1 LRDADYTGVMRV
13 RVTLWAMALFAAAVL
28 GGGVATGQA
37 APGDGDRTS
46 LSAQLRYLGRDPMTG
61 MPARVDDRFI
71 AEVEHA
77 IERYGKDAGTPVPPP
92 AAQGVDVAAL
102 TIERLG
108 LANVPVAR
116 FGLDA
121 YGRLEVPQDTRTI
134 GWNPAYN
141 ELPGLGGATFFAA
154 HFEYGGR
161 PGVFNKLSTMQP
173 GDAISVGLTNGSQH
187 RYVVTSTIDYDLA
200 TIDMGAVLKG
210 REGAESITLMTCSGP
225 PGEDGYP
232 SRTVVLAQKMD

>member
-1 LRDADYTGVMRV
+1 MRARLAFLAGVLV
-13 RVTLWAMALFAAAVL
+13 LCIVVLVGGAAR
-28 GGGVATGQA
+28 GQA

-46 LSAQLRYLGRDPMTG
+46 LAAQLRYLGRDPGTG

-71 AEVEHA
+71 AAVEHA

-92 AAQGVDVAAL
+92 PLEGTDVATL
-102 TIERLG
+102 TIPRLG
-108 LANVPVAR
+108 LARVRVQR

-121 YGRLEVPQDTRTI
+121 YGRLDVPQDATTI

-141 ELPGLGGATFFAA
+141 ALPGNDGATFFAA

-161 PGVFNKLSTMQP
+161 PGVFNRLATMQA
-173 GDAISVGLTNGSQH
+173 GDIVDVALTDGTLH
-187 RYVVTSTIDYDLA
+187 HYAVTSAVDYDLA
-200 TIDMGAVLKG
+200 AIDMGAVLRG

-232 SRTVVLAQKMD
+232 SRTVVLAERVD